1 MLTMF
6 YVLIGIMFFVNLTF
20 AFMPYLTRKTES
32 FGVAIPEEIYH
43 REDVKS
49 MRKKYAISLILIN
62 LVFML
67 GFVIASFYVT
77 EQMLTIIF
85 TTVIILYLLV
95 SFLYYLPFHFKM
107 KKLKETENWYE
118 KYKQTIVVDPKF
130 REEKLTYSNAWFLIP
145 FAITLFSIIYTFI
158 VYEQIPDQLPMHR
171 SFSGGVTYDEK
182 SLGNL
187 LVLPVTQL
195 FMIGIFVLINFIIKQ
210 SKQQIHAAKPTVS
223 KKQNVLFRR
232 RWSLFLIVVSIVMS
246 LMFFYIQLSF
256 IYPSLSKY
264 EDVVIFTFIG
274 IILLATIGL
283 SVFTGQGGSRIKVE
297 EAENEPHI
305 ERDDDKYWKLGQF
318 YFNKDDPAIFIE
330 KRFGIGWTNNWAHPI
345 SWLLLI
351 GVVGLAILIPLLISL
366 L

>member
-1 MLTMF
+1 
-6 YVLIGIMFFVNLTF
+6 
-20 AFMPYLTRKTES
+20 
-32 FGVAIPEEIYH
+32 
-43 REDVKS
+43 
-49 MRKKYAISLILIN
+49 
-62 LVFML
+62 
-67 GFVIASFYVT
+67 
-77 EQMLTIIF
+77 
-85 TTVIILYLLV
+85 
-95 SFLYYLPFHFKM
+95 
-107 KKLKETENWYE
+107 
-118 KYKQTIVVDPKF
+118 
-130 REEKLTYSNAWFLIP
+130 
-145 FAITLFSIIYTFI
+145 
-158 VYEQIPDQLPMHR
+158 
-171 SFSGGVTYDEK
+171 
-182 SLGNL
+182 
-187 LVLPVTQL
+187 
-195 FMIGIFVLINFIIKQ
+195 MIGIFVLINFIIKQ